1 MNLEQDLK
9 SFCNCLLQGFQAPLA
24 KEIVLVMGAVGAAA
38 EGNNSQKYCNYGKAN
53 TGQRA
58 VFIQKCF

>member
-9 SFCNCLLQGFQAPLA
+9 SFFNSLLQGFQAPLA

-38 EGNNSQKYCNYGKAN
+38 EENSRQKYCNHGKAN
-53 TGQRA
+53 TGQ
-58 VFIQKCF
+58 